1 MTDFKGQITAA
12 TEKAADFVY
21 RCIPRPGVSGVEWGT
36 CQLVAHRGCH
46 DSGRTMYENTLAAFE
61 AACQAGIWGI
71 EFDIQWTRDQ
81 VPVVIH
87 DADTSRLPGSALLD
101 IGRTEF
107 DQLRQS
113 CPLVPS
119 LDEVVAEFGGRIHLM
134 IELKSETMN
143 SQVQQSLSD
152 HLRNLEPIRDFHIMS
167 LEAAPL
173 RALIDIPVDA
183 RLAIAITNTKE
194 MLRETLSGGIGG
206 LTGHFLLLNRRM
218 RRQLDEKGIPWGTGF
233 VNSTNLLAREI
244 RSGARW
250 VFSDAA
256 QQIAGKLDLSA

>member
-1 MTDFKGQITAA
+1 MTDLKSQITSAA
-12 TEKAADFVY
+12 EKAADIVY
-21 RCIPRPGVSGVEWGT
+21 RYLPRPGVSGVEWGT

-46 DSGRTMYENTLAAFE
+46 DSGRTIYENTLGAFE

-71 EFDIQWTRDQ
+71 EFDVQWTRDQ

-87 DADTSRLPGSALLD
+87 DADTSRLPGSALLE

-134 IELKSETMN
+134 IELKNETMN
-143 SQVQQSLSD
+143 TQVQQSLSD
-152 HLRNLEPIRDFHIMS
+152 YVRQLEPIRDFHIMS
-167 LEAAPL
+167 LDAAPL
-173 RALIDIPVDA
+173 RALSDFPVDA
-183 RLAIAITNTKE
+183 KLLIAITNTKE
-194 MLRETLSGGIGG
+194 MMRETLSGGIGG

-218 RRQLDEKGIPWGTGF
+218 RKQLDAQGIPWGTGF

-256 QQIAGKLDLSA
+256 QQIAGKLDQPA